1 MPSCAAKARLPSSG
15 QIAHIVGGLCGLVLS
30 DYLTTAGDFAALSPL
45 YMLAFLVLL
54 LLPTLLL
61 SGLVKYY

>member
-1 MPSCAAKARLPSSG
+1 MGSEMCIRDRSY
-15 QIAHIVGGLCGLVLS
+15 
-30 DYLTTAGDFAALSPL
+30 YLTTAGDFAALSPL
-45 YMLAFLVLL
+45 YMLAFLALL

>member
-1 MPSCAAKARLPSSG
+1 MFFLLYFRQRQRDAKAGAPLR
-15 QIAHIVGGLCGLVLS
+15 AVGG
-30 DYLTTAGDFAALSPL
+30 GDFAALSPL

>member
-1 MPSCAAKARLPSSG
+1 MSCSMAFASATGHL
-15 QIAHIVGGLCGLVLS
+15 AHLWKCFS
-30 DYLTTAGDFAALSPL
+30 TAGDFAALSPL